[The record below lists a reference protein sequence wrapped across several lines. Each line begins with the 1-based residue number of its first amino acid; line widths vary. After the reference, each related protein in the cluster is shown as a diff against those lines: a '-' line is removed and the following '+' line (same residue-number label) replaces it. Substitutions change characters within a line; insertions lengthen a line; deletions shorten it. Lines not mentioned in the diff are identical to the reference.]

1 MVGNVSKT
9 RCNARTAKGDRCK
22 NLARTETIYC
32 HLHLDYD
39 VSNSSAISNNP
50 TAPDDLHIDQESR
63 RQLIEELDEL
73 MVRVREVMPEYSP
86 PPLKNQEPPALE
98 RQADRPP
105 TESSPTFWN
114 RLRDSIGPDLLD
126 PETWKGMWYM
136 ASHTLEYQSDLLR
149 RRMKGEYETDEWGL
163 DWEFVESVRPFLDLL
178 YNYFWRVETSGMGS
192 VPDYE
197 RTVLVCN
204 HSDQPPWDATIVM
217 SSLLNEHP
225 AQRLVRNLYSDNV
238 PTLPFV
244 SSIAVKLGQAVD
256 LVDNGVRLLE
266 QEELVGVFPEEFT
279 LANQTRQ
286 ERYKV
291 ARFRDSGFVKMALK
305 TKSPIVPV
313 SLLSIADFP
322 IARHSQA
329 IRQKAHESV
338 RLSGLLP
345 FPSWRMTSPLPLPVK
360 MYVDFGDPISL
371 DDFGPDESSDL
382 ALVSRLADQVRDTV
396 QKMINSRL
404 TQVQAETD

>member
-39 VSNSSAISNNP
+39 VSNSSAILDNP
-50 TAPDDLHIDQESR
+50 TATDDLNIDQESR

-86 PPLKNQEPPALE
+86 PPLKNQGPPVLE
-98 RQADRPP
+98 RQGDGSP
-105 TESSPTFWN
+105 TESSPTLWD
-114 RLRDSIGPDLLD
+114 RLRSSIGPDLLD

-136 ASHTLEYQSDLLR
+136 ASYTLEYQSDLLR

-329 IRQKAHESV
+329 IRQKAHESA

-345 FPSWRMTSPLPLPVK
+345 FPSWLMTSPLPLPVK